1 MKVKILC
8 CVLLACFMNF
18 FASPVSS
25 AYSQEEESLRNTALS
40 YLADPQFSDWS
51 FLEKLSGTKSKLE
64 LISYRDGHIYLSIG
78 GDELTRDVINSLC
91 INPKKIEFAKTASGK
106 FQRNHGEIGHLE
118 LGGYKY
124 YKEGR
129 YLFRIPIDNF
139 RIDFSKKMRYR
150 FDGLFYDISLREL
163 DAFIAN
169 KSIYGGYLEVLKKRT
184 GNTVTTFAN
193 HGALVAQKEASL
205 KRLVERITKGS
216 PTKEKKIQSLLDF
229 VTRQIEYSQEEALAS
244 VETLKRANEVL
255 MTGMSDCSGKVVLF
269 ASLLEQLDIEYRLLY
284 MGMGE
289 DVGHIAVAVTGNF
302 PSRNDLTFSIGEKK
316 YYLAETT
323 ARGFVIG
330 QSLLTKNIEVS
341 DISYIQKPGKNSRV
355 YNARTGKPVEFF

>member
-124 YKEGR
+124 YKEGNMNLFKHINFS
-129 YLFRIPIDNF
+129 YLF
-139 RIDFSKKMRYR
+139 
-150 FDGLFYDISLREL
+150 LFIFF
-163 DAFIAN
+163 FIALVGARSAIRLIMVLGPVGAIIASYFVVKIVLEAM
-169 KSIYGGYLEVLKKRT
+169 KSKEQTRKIIMWIIAGIFIVTILFVFYIYFVSTNQTSKQYVPSSYNIQWQKAMGWVRENTPQDAVFGHWWDYGYWV
-184 GNTVTTFAN
+184 
-193 HGALVAQKEASL
+193 Q
-205 KRLVERITKGS
+205 
-216 PTKEKKIQSLLDF
+216 
-229 VTRQIEYSQEEALAS
+229 
-244 VETLKRANEVL
+244 TL
-255 MTGMSDCSGKVVLF
+255 
-269 ASLLEQLDIEYRLLY
+269 
-284 MGMGE
+284 
-289 DVGHIAVAVTGNF
+289 
-302 PSRNDLTFSIGEKK
+302 
-316 YYLAETT
+316 
-323 ARGFVIG
+323 
-330 QSLLTKNIEVS
+330 
-341 DISYIQKPGKNSRV
+341 
-355 YNARTGKPVEFF
+355 